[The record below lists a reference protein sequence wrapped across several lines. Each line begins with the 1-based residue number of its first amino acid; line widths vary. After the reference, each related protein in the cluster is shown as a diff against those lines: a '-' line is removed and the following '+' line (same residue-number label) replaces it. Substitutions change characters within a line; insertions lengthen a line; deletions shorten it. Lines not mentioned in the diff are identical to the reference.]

1 MNRWVFLAAILA
13 LMGTPS
19 MAQTPSP
26 TSTGPRSLPP
36 PPPLPASGAASAP
49 ATPIPAATVKQA
61 EAHSRG
67 EFSAMKR
74 ASVGGQVQEAW
85 DSAGKEAGVFKYA
98 YCPDCTYKVRLRE
111 HMVTTIEL
119 PAGEVFEKADVGDP
133 DTFKVE
139 SRGKRRLAVK
149 AAGFGVDTNLI
160 VYSKSGAIYPI
171 YLRLESYNSKNVPD
185 LLVRIEGHV
194 PSSEGAAG
202 FKVVDGERGDEVAPP
217 ISLGKEVAD
226 LRQSP
231 SPPPPGDFV
240 KNAPFDA
247 DTLRGWGEY
256 KLWGGGNYVEDLKP
270 ETVFRDDHFTY
281 VRFGEKWKDIE
292 LPTAYVVVDG
302 IDELVNTRVQGRTY
316 IIESTRRLITLKSGS
331 TFICIQYTGAK

>member
-1 MNRWVFLAAILA
+1 
-13 LMGTPS
+13 
-19 MAQTPSP
+19 
-26 TSTGPRSLPP
+26 
-36 PPPLPASGAASAP
+36 
-49 ATPIPAATVKQA
+49 
-61 EAHSRG
+61 
-67 EFSAMKR
+67 MKR
-74 ASVGGQVQEAW
+74 ASVGGQVQDAW
-85 DSAGKEAGVFKYA
+85 DSASEKAGVFKYA

-111 HMVTTIEL
+111 HMVSTIEL

-133 DTFKVE
+133 DNFKVE
-139 SRGKRRLAVK
+139 ARGKRRLAVK

-160 VYSKSGAIYPI
+160 VYSKSGAVYPI
-171 YLRLESYNSKNVPD
+171 YLRVESYNSKNVPD
-185 LLVRIEGHV
+185 LLVRIEGQV
-194 PSSEGAAG
+194 PSSEGMTG
-202 FKVVDGERGDEVAPP
+202 FKPVEGEKDNDGVPP
-217 ISLGKEVAD
+217 LTVSKEVAD
-226 LRQSP
+226 LRQGP

-281 VRFGEKWKDIE
+281 IRFGEKWKDIE

-316 IIESTRRLITLKSGS
+316 IVESTRRLITLKSGA
-331 TFICIQYTGAK
+331 TFICIEYTGAK